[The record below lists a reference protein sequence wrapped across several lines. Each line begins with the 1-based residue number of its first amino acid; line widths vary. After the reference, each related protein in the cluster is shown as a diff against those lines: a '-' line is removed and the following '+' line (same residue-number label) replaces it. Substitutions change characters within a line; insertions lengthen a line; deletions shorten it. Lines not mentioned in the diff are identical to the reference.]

1 MSWLESQKK
10 HKSSGPICVQYTHF
24 LKYTLTDRYLLAT
37 FTCLSRSRLCVAT
50 LFVYNLAF
58 REISCLVLSARLINI
73 SKAAS
78 RTTQLTLLL
87 CHYIS
92 KSLQL
97 LEKLGNWKHST
108 DGPTQVFQ
116 PLLSYFKNCDSWYC
130 PLTWPSDWY
139 NLWML

>member
-1 MSWLESQKK
+1 MTWISEETQIFRSHLCS
-10 HKSSGPICVQYTHF
+10 IYTFFEIHSDWQ
-24 LKYTLTDRYLLAT
+24 LYLLAT

-73 SKAAS
+73 SEAAS